1 MTSIQTDSVKK
12 DSIKVASI
20 KTACVYCGSS
30 AASDPVYDQPTIAL
44 GTALAKAGITLT
56 YGGGSPGL
64 MGKVANACMEA
75 GGEVIGIIPESIL
88 KLEARHNEL
97 TELIV
102 VDNMHTRKRMMAERA
117 DAFVVMP
124 GGLGTLDE
132 MFEIL
137 TWRYLGIHD
146 KPVIIANILG
156 YWDPLLALMDH
167 MMEKKF
173 LREPH
178 MKTFVVARD
187 VDEVM
192 AILTNMPPAPQ
203 NVESEK
209 I

>member
-1 MTSIQTDSVKK
+1 
-12 DSIKVASI
+12 
-20 KTACVYCGSS
+20 
-30 AASDPVYDQPTIAL
+30 
-44 GTALAKAGITLT
+44 
-56 YGGGSPGL
+56 
-64 MGKVANACMEA
+64 MGKVANACMAA

-102 VDNMHTRKRMMAERA
+102 VNDMHTRKQMMAERA

-137 TWRYLGIHD
+137 TWRYLGIHN

-156 YWDPLLALMDH
+156 YWDPLLDLISH
-167 MMEKKF
+167 MASKKF
-173 LREPH
+173 LLQH
-178 MKTFVVARD
+178 HLNTYTIAKD

-192 AILTNMPPAPQ
+192 RILTKMTPPEQ
-203 NVESEK
+203 TVKSDK

>member
-1 MTSIQTDSVKK
+1 MTSIQT
-12 DSIKVASI
+12 ASI

-30 AASDPVYDQPTIAL
+30 TISDPIYDQPTIAL

-64 MGKVANACMEA
+64 MGKVADACMAA
-75 GGEVIGIIPESIL
+75 GGKVIGIIPEAIL
-88 KLEARHNEL
+88 KLEARHNDL

-146 KPVIIANILG
+146 KPVIIANIMG
-156 YWDPLLALMDH
+156 YWDKLLALMDH
-167 MMEKKF
+167 MAEKKF
-173 LREPH
+173 LREH
-178 MKTFVVARD
+178 HLKTFVVARD
-187 VDEVM
+187 VDEIM
-192 AILTNMPPAPQ
+192 AILTHMPPAPQ